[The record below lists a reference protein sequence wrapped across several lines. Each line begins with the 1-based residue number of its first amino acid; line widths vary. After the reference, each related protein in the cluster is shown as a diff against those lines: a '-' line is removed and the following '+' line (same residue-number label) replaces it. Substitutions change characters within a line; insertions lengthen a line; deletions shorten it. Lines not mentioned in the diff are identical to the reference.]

1 MIIEARDE
9 DFSALLMGVPP
20 QALRMPEDLISSK
33 DVFGMLRR
41 LAVRVR
47 ADFVPAA
54 WMFVEMDEVVGM
66 CSIKALP
73 APGVI
78 EIGYGVAASRRN
90 RGVAT
95 RGVAAV
101 LDWAQADV
109 RVSAVHAETSIRNVP
124 SQRVLERNGFHK
136 IGERTDDEDGD
147 LLCWRRPLSA

>member
-9 DFSALLMGVPP
+9 DFAALLMGAPP
-20 QALRMPEDLISSK
+20 RALRLPEGLISSE
-33 DVFGMLRR
+33 DVLGMLRR
-41 LAVRVR
+41 LANRVR
-47 ADFVPAA
+47 ADFAPAA
-54 WMFVEMDEVVGM
+54 WMMVELDEVVGL

-73 APGVI
+73 APDAI

-101 LDWAQADV
+101 LDWAQADA
-109 RVSAVHAETSIRNVP
+109 RISTVHAETSIDNTP

-136 IGERTDDEDGD
+136 TGERSDAEDGD
-147 LLCWRRPLSA
+147 LLCWRRSLSA